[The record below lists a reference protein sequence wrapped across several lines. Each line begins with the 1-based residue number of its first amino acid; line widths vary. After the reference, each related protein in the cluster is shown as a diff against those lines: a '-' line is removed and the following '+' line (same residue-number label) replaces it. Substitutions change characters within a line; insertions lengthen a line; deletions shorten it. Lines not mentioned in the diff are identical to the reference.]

1 MNKPKIE
8 VVSPADVCSCS
19 FSVWINKVWDILQEY
34 RDKVEIESLTSDSLR
49 AEELGVGGR
58 SIVVNGEVTP
68 VFELERK
75 LEELL
80 NRERRGQS
88 IT

>member
-8 VVSPADVCSCS
+8 VISPAGVCNCS

-34 RDKVEIESLTSDSLR
+34 SDKVEIESLTSDSFR

-58 SIVVNGEVTP
+58 SVVVNGEVTP

-80 NRERRGQS
+80 KKERLG
-88 IT
+88 

>member
-8 VVSPADVCSCS
+8 VISPADVCNCS

-58 SIVVNGEVTP
+58 SVVVNGEVTP

-80 NRERRGQS
+80 NRERRG
-88 IT
+88 